1 MTTPSKNEF
10 YLTLRSVIFF
20 AAIIILFYIYRTTV
34 APEIGQVIVRL
45 PNECAKTINV
55 KGKEFVNYSC
65 FRNLTTAKIEKE
77 IEL

>member
-1 MTTPSKNEF
+1 MSLPPKNEF
-10 YLTLRSVIFF
+10 YLTLRTVIMF
-20 AAIIILFYIYRTTV
+20 AAIITIFYIYRVTRT
-34 APEIGQVIVRL
+34 PEIGQVVVRL